1 LGWVNRVIVSL
12 LILVVFLKVSIVLP
26 AEENMAVFR
35 ESLPVTAAEFIK
47 SEQPEGRMFNSY
59 DFGGYLIWSLSE
71 YPVFIDGRADLYGD
85 EIIFEWLSIVRGEV
99 GWQESLHE
107 WGVGFV
113 IVEPDMPLVERLE
126 EEGWELIYADE
137 VAVVY
142 QR

>member
-1 LGWVNRVIVSL
+1 ML
-12 LILVVFLKVSIVLP
+12 
-26 AEENMAVFR
+26 
-35 ESLPVTAAEFIK
+35 
-47 SEQPEGRMFNSY
+47 
-59 DFGGYLIWSLSE
+59 
-71 YPVFIDGRADLYGD
+71 IDGRADLYGD

-99 GWQESLHE
+99 GWQESLDE

-126 EEGWELIYADE
+126 EEGWELIYTDE